1 MPSSYQ
7 FPEKRVSTSFS
18 SYRKKGYFCRRCEG
32 LCWGKYIYND
42 GTQSQMAQQQRG
54 ILLAEY
60 QIIQIDQGIN
70 AVPFFLR
77 WSL

>member
-1 MPSSYQ
+1 
-7 FPEKRVSTSFS
+7 
-18 SYRKKGYFCRRCEG
+18 
-32 LCWGKYIYND
+32 
-42 GTQSQMAQQQRG
+42 MAQQQRG

-77 WSL
+77 